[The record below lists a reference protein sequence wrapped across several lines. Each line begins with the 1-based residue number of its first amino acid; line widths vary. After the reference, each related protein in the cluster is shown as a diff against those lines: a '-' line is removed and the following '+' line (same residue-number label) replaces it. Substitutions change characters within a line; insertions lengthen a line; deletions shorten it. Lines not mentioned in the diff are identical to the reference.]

1 MGVGLESY
9 TVEELQKIEI
19 DLDRSLKHIRARK
32 VCIHALDAMFTLQ
45 SRPHW

>member
-9 TVEELQKIEI
+9 TVDELQKIEN

-32 VCIHALDAMFTLQ
+32 VCLHALDASLITE
-45 SRPHW
+45 